1 MPYAVLLRSI
11 LLVLG
16 PGLLFRRRPHPP
28 YARLVESEC
37 EVRIAPANGLYIP
50 RWCMGARPNPHV
62 PTGMVSLVS
71 LECVR
76 GDGVQVIHCGIGC
89 RLYLAGSPRGTAY
102 ERHPC
107 RKGWPILTQVVAYEV
122 VHHSSCL
129 YKFAVIDRGLASDAD
144 LLLAM
149 SAHWCTLVGL
159 SVGSVDMVNVPH
171 HTHFRSRRMT
181 WRITGG
187 VYP

>member
-1 MPYAVLLRSI
+1 M
-11 LLVLG
+11 
-16 PGLLFRRRPHPP
+16 
-28 YARLVESEC
+28 
-37 EVRIAPANGLYIP
+37 
-50 RWCMGARPNPHV
+50 
-62 PTGMVSLVS
+62 PTGLVSLLS

-107 RKGWPILTQVVAYEV
+107 RKTWPILTQVVAYEV
-122 VHHSSCL
+122 VHHISCL

>member
-1 MPYAVLLRSI
+1 MVRFYAPKAGLRTVPLCGGPASSVIALAAADMPYAVLLRSI

-89 RLYLAGSPRGTAY
+89 MLYLAGSPRAPLTKATHGGSDGLVLLKLQRRNCCTKLAPCISSLSSVQGLPAMKIFFP
-102 ERHPC
+102 PC
-107 RKGWPILTQVVAYEV
+107 RFPG
-122 VHHSSCL
+122 
-129 YKFAVIDRGLASDAD
+129 
-144 LLLAM
+144 
-149 SAHWCTLVGL
+149 AH
-159 SVGSVDMVNVPH
+159 
-171 HTHFRSRRMT
+171 
-181 WRITGG
+181 
-187 VYP
+187 